1 MMPVPLWEPCRS
13 VAFGQIVLTKGF
25 LKQTTVDLAERDG
38 QRLLLI
44 LVFHQRADVL
54 QQTLIE
60 LGELGIDLAGTL
72 GRENGQSVLGVRM
85 LHQIVD
91 RRIRKTGRG
100 WLSAEGHSDYLQ
112 IIR

>member
-44 LVFHQRADVL
+44 LVFHQRGVVVQL
-54 QQTLIE
+54 SRIVV
-60 LGELGIDLAGTL
+60 GELGLDLAGTV

-100 WLSAEGHSDYLQ
+100 WLSAECHSDYLQ

>member
-60 LGELGIDLAGTL
+60 LGEIGIDLAGTL
-72 GRENGQSVLGVRM
+72 GRENGQSVLAPSNHRSAVPQDRSGLAQCRM
-85 LHQIVD
+85 P
-91 RRIRKTGRG
+91 
-100 WLSAEGHSDYLQ
+100 
-112 IIR
+112 

>member
-60 LGELGIDLAGTL
+60 LGEIGIV
-72 GRENGQSVLGVRM
+72 S
-85 LHQIVD
+85 
-91 RRIRKTGRG
+91 K
-100 WLSAEGHSDYLQ
+100 SSDKPKASFPKSLV
-112 IIR
+112 

>member
-13 VAFGQIVLTKGF
+13 VAFGQIVLAEGF

-60 LGELGIDLAGTL
+60 LGEIGIDLAGTL
-72 GRENGQSVLGVRM
+72 GRENGQSVLGVGSVPNA
-85 LHQIVD
+85 IV
-91 RRIRKTGRG
+91 IISK
-100 WLSAEGHSDYLQ
+100 SSDKPKASFPKSLV
-112 IIR
+112 

>member
-60 LGELGIDLAGTL
+60 LGEIGIDLAGTL
-72 GRENGQSVLGVRM
+72 GRENGQRTAS
-85 LHQIVD
+85 
-91 RRIRKTGRG
+91 RI
-100 WLSAEGHSDYLQ
+100 S
-112 IIR
+112 